1 MSKAYGLSAG
11 CSQAPNSPYWIV
23 DPDATPDATVSSLI
37 GSVPLL
43 QRGELLAWLPIVTG
57 HEALDWCVRWDNTG
71 PVTRER
77 SVHFMMRT
85 SDAIL
90 ESASKKENAKMA
102 YNALTALK

>member
-1 MSKAYGLSAG
+1 M
-11 CSQAPNSPYWIV
+11 
-23 DPDATPDATVSSLI
+23 
-37 GSVPLL
+37 
-43 QRGELLAWLPIVTG
+43 TG
-57 HEALDWCVRWDNTG
+57 HEALDWCVRWDDTG